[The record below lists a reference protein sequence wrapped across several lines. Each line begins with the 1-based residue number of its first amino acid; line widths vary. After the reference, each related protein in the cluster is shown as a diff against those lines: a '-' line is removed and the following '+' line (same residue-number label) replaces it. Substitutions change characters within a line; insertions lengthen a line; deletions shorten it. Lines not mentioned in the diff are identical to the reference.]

1 MTMPATA
8 TKPLK
13 PATAEQCKCLYTL
26 AHRHRWS
33 KAELYDACGVESS
46 LKELSVSAASAAIDR
61 LQCGDHRGGY
71 EPPPPDRA
79 RLRHTIRNATAR
91 QRSYIQVLLDR
102 LGWPDAKARG
112 WLWKRHGIRGDL
124 DAAIFSSAAASQVIL
139 ELEAALRKLSS
150 TAGKGGDSDS
160 V

>member
-1 MTMPATA
+1 MPATA

-71 EPPPPDRA
+71 EPPPPNRA
-79 RLRHTIRNATAR
+79 RTPGTIRLATER
-91 QRSYIQVLLDR
+91 QRNYIVALFAEI
-102 LGWPDAKARG
+102 GWPEAKAAG
-112 WLWKRHGIRGDL
+112 WLQQRHGIRDL
-124 DAAIFSSAAASQVIL
+124 AAGVFSAAAAKEVVCQLQAIVRKQKT
-139 ELEAALRKLSS
+139 ALDS
-150 TAGKGGDSDS
+150 GGAPA
-160 V
+160 